1 MFQGGQ
7 SGPEK
12 TSRHLVRCTRSKK
25 ATKEKR
31 PLRPLPLL
39 PLLQRAL
46 PPNLHRIRDYGFLN
60 RHSSLSLNYVRMLVY
75 FYLGWCYIMAK
86 RPVAEVA
93 PKRPMCCT
101 ECGGELHL
109 VMITDHVG
117 RVLYAHPCRI
127 SIPDDA
133 AACVTKPSLRIPNPP
148 RTRSSFN
155 VATKLEVLSYL
166 TLRGV

>member
-1 MFQGGQ
+1 M
-7 SGPEK
+7 
-12 TSRHLVRCTRSKK
+12 SRHLVRCTRSKK

-39 PLLQRAL
+39 PLLQPAL

-86 RPVAEVA
+86 RP
-93 PKRPMCCT
+93 MCCT

-117 RVLYAHPCRI
+117 RVLYEHPL
-127 SIPDDA
+127 P
-133 AACVTKPSLRIPNPP
+133 
-148 RTRSSFN
+148 
-155 VATKLEVLSYL
+155 YL
-166 TLRGV
+166 DSG

>member
-1 MFQGGQ
+1 M
-7 SGPEK
+7 
-12 TSRHLVRCTRSKK
+12 SRHLVRCTRSKK

-31 PLRPLPLL
+31 PLPLL
-39 PLLQRAL
+39 PLLQHAL
-46 PPNLHRIRDYGFLN
+46 PPNQHRIRYYGFLN
-60 RHSSLSLNYVRMLVY
+60 RYSSLSLNYVRMLVC
-75 FYLGWCYIMAK
+75 FYLGWCYMLAK
-86 RPVAEVA
+86 QPVAEEP